1 MNDSALAAKSSIFR
15 SRVIKEDFFFYSREV
30 ILMCICSRVSK
41 ALKVTG
47 SAVREDLFPG
57 PSLQVTA
64 ILDKW
69 AQLNS

>member
-15 SRVIKEDFFFYSREV
+15 SRVIKEDLVYSREV

-47 SAVREDLFPG
+47 SAVREDLFPA

-64 ILDKW
+64 IPDKW